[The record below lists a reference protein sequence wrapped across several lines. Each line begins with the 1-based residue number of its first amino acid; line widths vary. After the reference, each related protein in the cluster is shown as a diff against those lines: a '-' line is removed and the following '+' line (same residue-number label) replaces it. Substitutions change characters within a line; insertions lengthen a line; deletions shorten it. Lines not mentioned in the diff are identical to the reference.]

1 MGDDDLAVR
10 IAWLYHM
17 EGLTQAEIA
26 GRLNITRLRV
36 NRILTEARESG
47 LVTVTVNA
55 AETGCLDLEGALCRR
70 FGLAEAL
77 VVPTP
82 ADPLLTA
89 DLVGQAAALALSRRI
104 DAAPPT
110 RLGIGWGST
119 LRAMVRHVRPAM
131 RPDLTVYTLMG
142 GLTDGS
148 EINTFEVASGLAN
161 RLGARCRYL
170 AAPIYASS
178 PDSRAVMLAQD
189 IYRDVLDEIAAID
202 MAIVGVGDV
211 SERSLQVRYGLPRGV
226 CADDLRAV
234 GAVGDLLGHFLDAGG
249 VPVAHPLN
257 RQVLG
262 LALDRL
268 AAVPCLTLVAGG
280 LHKAPILNAV
290 LASRTVHSLVTDAAT
305 ARRVLDLAEGG

>member
-1 MGDDDLAVR
+1 MDDDDLAAR

-36 NRILTEARESG
+36 NRMLTEARESG

-55 AETGCLDLEGALCRR
+55 AETDCLELESLLRRR
-70 FGLAEAL
+70 FGVAEAL

-82 ADPLLTA
+82 ADPALTV
-89 DLVGQAAALALSRRI
+89 DLVGQAAGLALSRRI

-119 LRAMVRHVRPAM
+119 LRAMVRHVRPAA

-161 RLGARCRYL
+161 RLGAHCRYL

-189 IYRDVLDEIAAID
+189 IYRDVLDEIATID
-202 MAIVGVGDV
+202 VAIVGVGDV

-226 CADDLRAV
+226 SAADLRAE
-234 GAVGDLLGHFLDAGG
+234 GAVGDLLGHFLDARGG
-249 VPVAHPLN
+249 AIDHPLN

-268 AAVPCLTLVAGG
+268 AAVPCLSLVAGG

-290 LASRTVHSLVTDAAT
+290 LLSRSVHSFVTDAAT
-305 ARRVLDLAEGG
+305 ARRVLELAEGG